1 MPAFGATAPTFN
13 RDIAP
18 ILFQN
23 CAPCHRA
30 GESAPFSLLTY
41 TDAEK
46 RAKQIAAVTA
56 SRYMPPWLPAHGEG
70 DFAGERRLSDSQI
83 RAIRQWA
90 EGGAPEG
97 DARDL
102 PPTPHFVEGWQ
113 LGKPDLVVML
123 DAPYTLIASGSDVFR
138 NFVLRP
144 AVDRTRYVRAIEVR
158 PGNKRI
164 VHHANVIIDRGGSS
178 RRLDGQDGAPGFPGM
193 DVHIETDTFDPE
205 SHFLFWKPGTVYS
218 EEPKDMAWRLD
229 PGTDLVLNMHLQPSG
244 KPEQLQPSIGL
255 YFTEQAPTKVP
266 MLVQLEHDGALDIPP
281 GEKAFVVT
289 DSLKL
294 PVDVDLL
301 GVYPHAHYL
310 GKDLQ
315 GLATLPDG
323 RKTWL
328 IHIPDWDI
336 NWQAVYRYKQPLFLP
351 KGTVVSMRYTYDNSA
366 GNPRNPSHPPR
377 RVTNGDRSTDEMA
390 HLWLQILPHGGPD
403 ERMVVQEAVMR
414 RRLEKYPADFLAQYS
429 LGALLQQRGRP
440 EEAAAYY
447 RAALKSRPEDAM
459 VHNSLGSALLETGK
473 GPEALAEF
481 QEALR
486 LQPDYAN
493 AHYNMAR
500 LLLAADRFEDAIG
513 HLRAVIRANP
523 HDAAALN
530 DLGGALLAIGN
541 TDESIERLREAVR
554 LRPDYL
560 NGRYN
565 LGQALEAAGKLADA
579 AEEYRAALKIDPTDR
594 DTLAALRKLQ
604 GQ

>member
-1 MPAFGATAPTFN
+1 
-13 RDIAP
+13 
-18 ILFQN
+18 
-23 CAPCHRA
+23 
-30 GESAPFSLLTY
+30 
-41 TDAEK
+41 
-46 RAKQIAAVTA
+46 
-56 SRYMPPWLPAHGEG
+56 
-70 DFAGERRLSDSQI
+70 
-83 RAIRQWA
+83 
-90 EGGAPEG
+90 
-97 DARDL
+97 
-102 PPTPHFVEGWQ
+102 
-113 LGKPDLVVML
+113 
-123 DAPYTLIASGSDVFR
+123 
-138 NFVLRP
+138 
-144 AVDRTRYVRAIEVR
+144 
-158 PGNKRI
+158 
-164 VHHANVIIDRGGSS
+164 
-178 RRLDGQDGAPGFPGM
+178 
-193 DVHIETDTFDPE
+193 
-205 SHFLFWKPGTVYS
+205 
-218 EEPKDMAWRLD
+218 
-229 PGTDLVLNMHLQPSG
+229 
-244 KPEQLQPSIGL
+244 L
-255 YFTEQAPTKVP
+255 YFTERAPTKLP
-266 MLVQLEHDGALDIPP
+266 MLVQLEHDGTLDIPP
-281 GEKAFVVT
+281 GDKDFVVT

-323 RKTWL
+323 RKKWL

-336 NWQAVYRYKQPLFLP
+336 NWQAVYHYKEPLFLP
-351 KGTVVSMRYTYDNSA
+351 RGTVVSMHYTYDNSA
-366 GNPRNPSHPPR
+366 QNPRNPSHPPR

-390 HLWLQILPHGGPD
+390 HLWLQILPRGGPD

-414 RRLEKYPADFLAQYS
+414 RRLEKYPSDFLAQYS

-447 RAALKSRPEDAM
+447 RAALKTRPEESM

-481 QEALR
+481 EEALR
-486 LQPDYAN
+486 LQPAYAN

-523 HDAAALN
+523 QDAAALS
-530 DLGGALLAIGN
+530 DLGGALLAMGN
-541 TDESIERLREAVR
+541 TDEAIERLREAVR

-560 NGRYN
+560 NARYN
-565 LGQALEAAGKLADA
+565 FGQALEAAGKLADA